1 MLKKIIKKNGII
13 KQMKKWFTIIEM
25 TIVLIIISALLFL
38 SYYYIRDYWF
48 KENIYLF
55 NWMNNVYINVI
66 KSWSVYKVDVK
77 QLIYWAWNL
86 LEKNS
91 ALDINWDWKIFWL
104 VDLSQYV
111 SWEQTLYIDNI
122 NRKLQ
127 KWFNFKL

>member
-91 ALDINWDWKIFWL
+91 ALDINWNWKIFWL